1 MTNRM
6 DTDAGPWYH
15 EPWPWLLMSG
25 PAVVIVAGF
34 ATLYLAV
41 TTEDGLV
48 VDDYY
53 KQGLAINTIL
63 AREERA
69 RLLGLRA
76 TLVFSPQRDGVQV
89 RLVGMMGPQMRLRL
103 RLVHPTRVG
112 QDQSVILAPGQ
123 AETYVATLKP
133 AIESA
138 AKAPP
143 QPYRAPEPKPENW
156 PMVRQYLTSTPW
168 MTQRR

>member
-133 AIESA
+133 ADPGAWQVVIEDEVGGWRMTGMLLSGQYRA
-138 AKAPP
+138 ELSP
-143 QPYRAPEPKPENW
+143 QPEK
-156 PMVRQYLTSTPW
+156 
-168 MTQRR
+168 

>member
-1 MTNRM
+1 MPMGRM
-6 DTDAGPWYH
+6 DTDAGPWYR

-25 PAVVIVAGF
+25 PAVVMVAGF

-53 KQGLAINTIL
+53 RQGLAINATL

-69 RLLGLRA
+69 RVLGVSAILS
-76 TLVFSPQRDGVQV
+76 LSPQRDGAQV
-89 RLVGMMGPQMRLRL
+89 RLIGRIGPQARLRL

-112 QDQSVILAPGQ
+112 RDQSVILVPRL
-123 AETYVATLKP
+123 AETYAAVLRPVDAGTWQVVIEDELAGWRLTGTLLP
-133 AIESA
+133 GQDRLEIR
-138 AKAPP
+138 P
-143 QPYRAPEPKPENW
+143 RPEK
-156 PMVRQYLTSTPW
+156 
-168 MTQRR
+168 